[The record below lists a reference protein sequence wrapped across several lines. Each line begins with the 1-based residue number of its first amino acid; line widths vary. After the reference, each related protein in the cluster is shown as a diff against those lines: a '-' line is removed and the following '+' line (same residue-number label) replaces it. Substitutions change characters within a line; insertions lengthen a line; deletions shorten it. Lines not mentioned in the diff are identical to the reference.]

1 MQFRTLLWLAA
12 VVGVSGKVH
21 APTIAV
27 ADEPPRASIWGRT
40 VAAEPF
46 DKSPFQEIRIPE
58 WLQETVGVGYTI
70 PRATQ
75 QPEARSL
82 WLSKVYPQ

>member
-27 ADEPPRASIWGRT
+27 ADEPPRASIWR
-40 VAAEPF
+40 V
-46 DKSPFQEIRIPE
+46 RIDV
-58 WLQETVGVGYTI
+58 W
-70 PRATQ
+70 PRF
-75 QPEARSL
+75 L
-82 WLSKVYPQ
+82 KKVLA